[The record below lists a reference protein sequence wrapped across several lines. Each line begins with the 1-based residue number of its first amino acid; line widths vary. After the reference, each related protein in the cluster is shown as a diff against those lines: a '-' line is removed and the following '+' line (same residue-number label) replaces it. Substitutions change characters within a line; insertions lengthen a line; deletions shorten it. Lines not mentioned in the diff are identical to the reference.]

1 MSRVLVLLL
10 AATATILFAPMLEP
24 TSSAA
29 AVPLAPIA
37 ASVALAPADI
47 ATLDT
52 VNLDFATPQ
61 LPDGW
66 SLSSKAWKVEGGE
79 LRGVSDGM
87 LEFAGPIADDFKLS
101 FRAETSEK
109 ANVEVKLYDAESG
122 AELYTFAFLGRWHSV
137 LDGVKCCMLR
147 GGNFVAVDSKM
158 WIFPGRRF
166 TFEVRRAK
174 GQMQMFL
181 DGALGPFFVDPQ
193 PLVASKGIKLRLLVP
208 TEGSK
213 DKVVI
218 DDVTLEC
225 AKP

>member
-1 MSRVLVLLL
+1 MPRVLVLLL
-10 AATATILFAPMLEP
+10 AATATIFFAPMLEP

-29 AVPLAPIA
+29 A
-37 ASVALAPADI
+37 SALAPVDSV
-47 ATLDT
+47 T
-52 VNLDFATPQ
+52 LDFAKQQ

-87 LEFAGPIADDFKLS
+87 FEFAGPIADDFKLS

-122 AELYTFAFLGRWHSV
+122 TELYTFAFLGRWHSV

-181 DGALGPFFVDPQ
+181 DGVLGPLFVDPQ
-193 PLVASKGIKLRLLVP
+193 PLIAAKGIKLRVLVS

-218 DDVTLEC
+218 DDVTLEH